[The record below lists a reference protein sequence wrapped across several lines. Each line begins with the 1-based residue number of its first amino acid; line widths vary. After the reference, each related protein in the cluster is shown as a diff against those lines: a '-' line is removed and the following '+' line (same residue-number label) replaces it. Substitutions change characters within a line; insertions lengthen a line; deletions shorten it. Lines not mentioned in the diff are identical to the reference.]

1 MWKATRGDFASIY
14 KISSN
19 RMTRENVGNLLSRT
33 KQIMII
39 DMEKVEVMKVSF
51 PSVFTNKTIVQE
63 TQVPEIRGKVWRSF
77 YTTFKID

>member
-77 YTTFKID
+77 YTIFKID